1 MKQNNNE
8 ENGKRVLRLMC
19 KYLSMFVHTCNGLNN
34 N

>member
-19 KYLSMFVHTCNGLNN
+19 KYLSMYIYKCNALK
-34 N
+34 